1 MADLNEQQSSL
12 SFKLTG
18 ADTGGTETNYV
29 DATVNG
35 LKVDGS
41 AVTQP
46 VSAASLP
53 LPTGAATETTLS
65 TLNGKVNNLGSA
77 INTADII
84 NVSGTQGTF
93 SVTTTASPIRVGGSN
108 LANRKLVTFYHD
120 TSNTVYWGYTS
131 GVTTSTGTPLNR
143 GQMTQWPV
151 GPSVD
156 IYLISTTTVA
166 GRITEGA

>member
-1 MADLNEQQSSL
+1 MADLSDLQSAL
-12 SFKLTG
+12 TTKLTG
-18 ADTGGTETNYV
+18 ANSSGSETNFV

-46 VSAASLP
+46 ISAASLP

-65 TLNGKVNNLGSA
+65 ALNTKVNNLGTA
-77 INTADII
+77 ISTSDII

-93 SVTTTASPIRVGGSN
+93 SVTTTAAPLRVGASN

-120 TSNTVYWGYTS
+120 TSNVVYWGYTS
-131 GVTTSTGTPLNR
+131 AVTTSTGTPISR
-143 GQMTQWPV
+143 AQMTQWPV
-151 GPSVD
+151 GPNVD

-166 GRITEGA
+166 SRITEGA